1 MAAIETTY
9 RDALRQALIDAM
21 TEDSSIF
28 VMGEEVGRYG
38 GAYGVTKGLLEMF
51 GENRVVDTPIA
62 EPAIIGAAVGAAMT
76 GSRPVA
82 ELMYVD
88 FAGLT
93 MDQVANQA
101 AKSRYMFGG
110 QIGVPMVLRTQGGTG
125 RSGAAQHS
133 QSLEAWFTHV
143 PGLRVVMPATV
154 NDAYHLLRMA
164 LKCPDPVIF
173 IEHKGLYVKKGE
185 MDTGKP
191 DGAWGK
197 SVIRRQG
204 NDLTIVTYS
213 KMVHESLAAAETLE
227 QNGVST
233 EVVDI
238 RTLNPLD
245 DETFIGQLDED
256 SPGAF
261 RVDKRDSV
269 SPGAQTRDL
278 VDQPVSGGAGRGRDA
293 IREDRPR
300 QEFCARARRARGATT
315 TYESPAVRRGN
326 ARWSNADRAHY
337 RGPGGCTAAVGRS
350 GGGSFDRAR

>member
-1 MAAIETTY
+1 MPKIETTY

-21 TEDSSIF
+21 NEDPSIF

-38 GAYGVTKGLLEMF
+38 GAYGVTKGLLDMF

-62 EPAIIGAAVGAAMT
+62 EPAIIGAAIGAAMT

-143 PGLRVVMPATV
+143 PGLRVAMPATV

-185 MDTGKP
+185 MDAAKP

-197 SVIRRQG
+197 SVVRREG
-204 NDLTIVTYS
+204 SDLTIVTYS
-213 KMVHESLAAAETLE
+213 KMVFEALAAAETLAGD
-227 QNGVST
+227 GVSV

-245 DETFIGQLDED
+245 DETFIASVMKTGRAMVVTESVLTSGFAAELSARISERCFDYLEEPVVRVAGED
-256 SPGAF
+256 IPIP
-261 RVDKRDSV
+261 V
-269 SPGAQTRDL
+269 SPAL
-278 VDQPVSGGAGRGRDA
+278 
-293 IREDRPR
+293 E
-300 QEFCARARRARGATT
+300 RGAVPSAQLIVETGLWLVKRMAP
-315 TYESPAVRRGN
+315 S
-326 ARWSNADRAHY
+326 W
-337 RGPGGCTAAVGRS
+337 AA
-350 GGGSFDRAR
+350 

>member
-21 TEDSSIF
+21 NEDPSIF
-28 VMGEEVGRYG
+28 IMGEEVGRYG

-51 GENRVVDTPIA
+51 GEHRVVDTPIA
-62 EPAIIGAAVGAAMT
+62 EAGIIGAAVGAAMT

-125 RSGAAQHS
+125 RSAAAQHS

-173 IEHKGLYVKKGE
+173 IEHKALYVRKGQ
-185 MDTGKP
+185 MDVDQP

-197 SVIRRQG
+197 SLVRRSG
-204 NDLTIVTYS
+204 ADVTIVAYS
-213 KMVHESLAAAETLE
+213 KMLHESLAAAEALS
-227 QNGVST
+227 QHGIDA
-233 EVVDI
+233 EVIDI

-245 DETFIGQLDED
+245 DETLFTSVMKTGRAMVISEAAMTGGFAAELSARISERCFDYLEEPVLRVAGED
-256 SPGAF
+256 IPIPLSPGLE
-261 RVDKRDSV
+261 R
-269 SPGAQTRDL
+269 
-278 VDQPVSGGAGRGRDA
+278 
-293 IREDRPR
+293 
-300 QEFCARARRARGATT
+300 
-315 TYESPAVRRGN
+315 
-326 ARWSNADRAHY
+326 
-337 RGPGGCTAAVGRS
+337 AAVPSPQLIAEVGLWLVKRVAPS
-350 GGGSFDRAR
+350 WAA

>member
-1 MAAIETTY
+1 MAAFETTY

-21 TEDSSIF
+21 KEDPSIF

-62 EPAIIGAAVGAAMT
+62 EPGIIGAAVGAAMT

-185 MDTGKP
+185 MDVAKP

-197 SVIRRQG
+197 SVIRREG
-204 NDLTIVTYS
+204 SDMTIVTYS
-213 KMVHESLAAAETLE
+213 KMVHESLAAAESLE

-245 DETFIGQLDED
+245 DETFIASVMKTGRAMVVTESVLTSGFAAELSARISERCFDYLEEPVVRVAGED
-256 SPGAF
+256 IPIP
-261 RVDKRDSV
+261 V
-269 SPGAQTRDL
+269 SPDL
-278 VDQPVSGGAGRGRDA
+278 
-293 IREDRPR
+293 E
-300 QEFCARARRARGATT
+300 RGAV
-315 TYESPAVRRGN
+315 P
-326 ARWSNADRAHY
+326 
-337 RGPGGCTAAVGRS
+337 TAQLIAETGLWLAKRIAPS
-350 GGGSFDRAR
+350 WAA

>member
-1 MAAIETTY
+1 MESTY

-21 TEDSSIF
+21 QEDRSIF
-28 VMGEEVGRYG
+28 IMGEEVGRYG

-51 GENRVVDTPIA
+51 GETRVIDTPIS

-173 IEHKGLYVKKGE
+173 IEHKGLYVRKGE
-185 MDTGKP
+185 MDVAKP

-197 SVIRRQG
+197 AVIRRVG
-204 NDLTIVTYS
+204 SDVTIVTYS
-213 KMVHESLAAAETLE
+213 KMVHESLAAAEALS
-227 QNGVST
+227 QNGVEA
-233 EVVDI
+233 EVIDI

-245 DETFIGQLDED
+245 DEALFASVARTGRAMVVSEAVLTGGFAAELSARISERCFDYLED
-256 SPGAF
+256 PVV
-261 RVDKRDSV
+261 RVAGEDIPIPV
-269 SPGAQTRDL
+269 SPGL
-278 VDQPVSGGAGRGRDA
+278 
-293 IREDRPR
+293 E
-300 QEFCARARRARGATT
+300 RGAVPTPQLIAET
-315 TYESPAVRRGN
+315 GLWLVKRVAPS
-326 ARWSNADRAHY
+326 W
-337 RGPGGCTAAVGRS
+337 AA
-350 GGGSFDRAR
+350 

>member
-21 TEDSSIF
+21 NEDPSIF

-82 ELMYVD
+82 ELMYID

-125 RSGAAQHS
+125 RSAAAQHS
-133 QSLEAWFTHV
+133 QSLESWFTHV

-164 LKCPDPVIF
+164 LTCPDPVIF
-173 IEHKGLYVKKGE
+173 VEHKGLYVRKGT
-185 MDTGKP
+185 MDTAKP
-191 DGAWGK
+191 DGGWGQ
-197 SVIRRQG
+197 SVIRREG
-204 NDLTIVTYS
+204 SDVTIVTYS
-213 KMVHESLAAAETLE
+213 KMVFESLDAAEQLAAS
-227 QNGVST
+227 GVSA

-238 RTLNPLD
+238 RCLNPLD
-245 DETFIGQLDED
+245 DDTFIRSVMKTGRAMVVTESVMTSGFAAELSARISERCFDYLEEPVVRVAGED
-256 SPGAF
+256 IPIP
-261 RVDKRDSV
+261 V
-269 SPGAQTRDL
+269 SPAL
-278 VDQPVSGGAGRGRDA
+278 
-293 IREDRPR
+293 E
-300 QEFCARARRARGATT
+300 RGAVPSVQLITET
-315 TYESPAVRRGN
+315 GLWLVRRI
-326 ARWSNADRAHY
+326 APSW
-337 RGPGGCTAAVGRS
+337 AA
-350 GGGSFDRAR
+350 

>member
-21 TEDSSIF
+21 NEDASIF

-51 GENRVVDTPIA
+51 GEARVIDTPIS

-173 IEHKGLYVKKGE
+173 IEHKGLYVRKGE
-185 MDTGKP
+185 MDVAKP
-191 DGAWGK
+191 DGEWGK
-197 SVIRRQG
+197 AVTRRAG
-204 NDLTIVTYS
+204 ADVTIVTYS
-213 KMVHESLAAAETLE
+213 KMVHESLAAAEALSASGIE
-227 QNGVST
+227 A
-233 EVVDI
+233 EVIDI

-245 DETFIGQLDED
+245 DSALVASVNKTGRAMVVSEAVMTGGFAAELSARISERCFDYLEEPVVRVAGED
-256 SPGAF
+256 IPIP
-261 RVDKRDSV
+261 V
-269 SPGAQTRDL
+269 SPGL
-278 VDQPVSGGAGRGRDA
+278 
-293 IREDRPR
+293 E
-300 QEFCARARRARGATT
+300 RGAV
-315 TYESPAVRRGN
+315 P
-326 ARWSNADRAHY
+326 
-337 RGPGGCTAAVGRS
+337 TAQLIAEVGLWLVKRVAPS
-350 GGGSFDRAR
+350 WAA

>member
-1 MAAIETTY
+1 MAAVETTY

-21 TEDSSIF
+21 TEDAAIF

-51 GENRVVDTPIA
+51 GESRIVDTPISEA
-62 EPAIIGAAVGAAMT
+62 GIIGAAVGAAMT

-164 LKCPDPVIF
+164 LKKPDPVIF
-173 IEHKGLYVKKGE
+173 IEHKGLYVRKGE
-185 MDTGKP
+185 MDVARP

-197 SVIRRQG
+197 ALIRRKG
-204 NDLTIVTYS
+204 VDLSIVTYS
-213 KMVHESLAAAETLE
+213 RMLHESLAAAETLA
-227 QNGVST
+227 QSGVEA
-233 EVVDI
+233 EVIDI

-245 DETFIGQLDED
+245 DETLVASVARTGRAMVVTESVMTGGFSAELSARISERCFDYLEEPVVRVAGED
-256 SPGAF
+256 IPIP
-261 RVDKRDSV
+261 V
-269 SPGAQTRDL
+269 SPGL
-278 VDQPVSGGAGRGRDA
+278 
-293 IREDRPR
+293 E
-300 QEFCARARRARGATT
+300 RGAVPTPQLIA
-315 TYESPAVRRGN
+315 E
-326 ARWSNADRAHY
+326 
-337 RGPGGCTAAVGRS
+337 TALWLVKRIAPS
-350 GGGSFDRAR
+350 WAA

>member
-1 MAAIETTY
+1 MPATETTY

-21 TEDSSIF
+21 HEDPSIF
-28 VMGEEVGRYG
+28 IMGEEVGLYG

-62 EPAIIGAAVGAAMT
+62 EPGIIGAAIGAAMT

-125 RSGAAQHS
+125 RSAAAQHS

-173 IEHKGLYVKKGE
+173 IEHKGLYVRKGE
-185 MDTGKP
+185 MDVDKA
-191 DGAWGK
+191 DGEWGK
-197 SVIRRQG
+197 AVLRREG
-204 NDLTIVTYS
+204 TDVTIVTYS
-213 KMVHESLAAAETLE
+213 KMVRESLAASEALS
-227 QNGVST
+227 QNGVEA
-233 EVVDI
+233 EVIDI

-245 DETFIGQLDED
+245 DETMIASVTKTGRAIVVSEAAMTGGFAAELSARISERCFDYLED
-256 SPGAF
+256 PVV
-261 RVDKRDSV
+261 RVAGEDIPIPV
-269 SPGAQTRDL
+269 SPGLERAAVPAAQLIAETGL
-278 VDQPVSGGAGRGRDA
+278 WL
-293 IREDRPR
+293 
-300 QEFCARARRARGATT
+300 
-315 TYESPAVRRGN
+315 VRRV
-326 ARWSNADRAHY
+326 APTW
-337 RGPGGCTAAVGRS
+337 AA
-350 GGGSFDRAR
+350 

>member
-1 MAAIETTY
+1 METTY

-21 TEDSSIF
+21 NEDPTIF

-51 GENRVVDTPIA
+51 GENRVVDTPIS
-62 EPAIIGAAVGAAMT
+62 EPGIIGAAVGAAMT

-101 AKSRYMFGG
+101 AKSRYLFGG

-185 MDTGKP
+185 MDVAKP
-191 DGAWGK
+191 DGNWGK
-197 SVIRRQG
+197 SVIRRVG
-204 NDLTIVTYS
+204 NDLTIVAYS
-213 KMVHESLAAAETLE
+213 RMVHESLAAAGILA
-227 QNGVST
+227 QNGIEA
-233 EVVDI
+233 EVIDI

-245 DETFIGQLDED
+245 DETVFASVTKTGRAMVVSEAVMTGGFAAELSARISERCFDYLEEPVVRVAGED
-256 SPGAF
+256 IPIP
-261 RVDKRDSV
+261 V
-269 SPGAQTRDL
+269 SPGL
-278 VDQPVSGGAGRGRDA
+278 
-293 IREDRPR
+293 E
-300 QEFCARARRARGATT
+300 RGAVPTPQLIAET
-315 TYESPAVRRGN
+315 GLWLVKRVAPS
-326 ARWSNADRAHY
+326 W
-337 RGPGGCTAAVGRS
+337 AA
-350 GGGSFDRAR
+350 